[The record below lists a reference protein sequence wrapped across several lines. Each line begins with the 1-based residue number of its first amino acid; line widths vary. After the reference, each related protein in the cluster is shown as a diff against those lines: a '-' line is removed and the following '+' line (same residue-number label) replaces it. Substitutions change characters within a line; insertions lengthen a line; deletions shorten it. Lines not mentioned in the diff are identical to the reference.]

1 VLPLAPGNMS
11 KPNVLVLGGVG
22 FIGRNFVK
30 WLVDHQ
36 VAGKIRVIDKVLP
49 ATAFFG
55 KEHADAFAH
64 PSVEYRQGNLT
75 SPASITKS
83 FTIDEGGKFQFVFN
97 LAAET
102 KYGQTEEVYNE
113 KVFDLSTKCAQEAIK
128 QGVARFIEV
137 STAQVYSASTKP
149 SKESDKQE
157 PWTLIAKYKKKA
169 EEALRQMN
177 GLPLI
182 VLRPSIVYG
191 PGDNSGLA
199 PRIIC
204 GAVYKHLNEKMKF
217 LWSEDLRINTVH
229 VLDVCKAMWHC
240 TTDKVKIGAVYN
252 LSDKNDTNQE
262 KVNKHLEEI
271 FGIKTGFL
279 GSIQSK
285 LATSVSIKMVTEE
298 VNDKHLKPWS
308 DVCKKAGIQNT
319 PLTPYLDPE
328 LLYNNS
334 LAVDGA
340 AIEATGFSYDHPV
353 LETKHFRDMIDY
365 YQKQNLFPP
374 I

>member
-1 VLPLAPGNMS
+1 LF
-11 KPNVLVLGGVG
+11 VLGGVG

-36 VAGKIRVIDKVLP
+36 VANKIRVVDKVLP
-49 ATAFFG
+49 ATAFLG
-55 KEHADAFAH
+55 KEHQEAFNN
-64 PSVEYRQGNLT
+64 PSVEYKQGNLT
-75 SPASITKS
+75 SNASITKC
-83 FTIDEGGKFQFVFN
+83 FTIEEGGKFTYVFN

-113 KVFDLSTKCAQEAIK
+113 KVYDLSVKCATEAAK
-128 QGVARFIEV
+128 QGVERFIEV

-149 SKESDKQE
+149 SKENDKIS
-157 PWTLIAKYKKKA
+157 PWTLIAKYKYKA
-169 EEALRQMN
+169 EENLKTIP
-177 GLPLI
+177 GLKLVI
-182 VLRPSIVYG
+182 LRPAIVYG
-191 PGDNSGLA
+191 LGDNSGLA

-229 VLDVCKAMWHC
+229 VADVCKALWHC
-240 TTDKVKIGAVYN
+240 TTDKVKLGSLYN
-252 LSDKNDTNQE
+252 LCDKNDTNQE

-279 GSIQSK
+279 GSIASK
-285 LATSVSIKMVTEE
+285 MATTVSIKAVTEE

-308 DVCKKAGIQNT
+308 DVCKKAGIANT

-334 LAVDGA
+334 LAVDGS
-340 AIEATGFSYDHPV
+340 AIEATGFSYDHPT
-353 LETKHFRDMIDY
+353 LETKHFREMIDY
-365 YQKQNLFPP
+365 YQKQNLFPA